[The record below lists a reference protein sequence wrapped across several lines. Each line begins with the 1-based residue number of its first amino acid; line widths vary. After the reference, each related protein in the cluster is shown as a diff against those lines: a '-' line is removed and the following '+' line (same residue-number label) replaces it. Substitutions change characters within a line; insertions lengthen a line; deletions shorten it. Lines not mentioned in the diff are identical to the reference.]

1 MARGLGR
8 NDVSSSKGK
17 FRSVDDYIN
26 SFPEETRI
34 LLETLRQ
41 TIKEAAPE
49 ATESIK
55 YGMPTFVLHGNLVYF
70 AAWKKHIS
78 VYPITSAME
87 ESLDELADY
96 KTSGKGTIQF
106 PIGKPLPLPLIRK
119 IVVFRVAEHLE
130 SEAKRNPP
138 SP

>member
-1 MARGLGR
+1 M
-8 NDVSSSKGK
+8 SSSKGK
-17 FRSVDDYIN
+17 FISVDDYIN

-41 TIKEAAPE
+41 TIKKAAPE

-119 IVVFRVAEHLE
+119 IVVFRVTEHLE

-138 SP
+138 NP